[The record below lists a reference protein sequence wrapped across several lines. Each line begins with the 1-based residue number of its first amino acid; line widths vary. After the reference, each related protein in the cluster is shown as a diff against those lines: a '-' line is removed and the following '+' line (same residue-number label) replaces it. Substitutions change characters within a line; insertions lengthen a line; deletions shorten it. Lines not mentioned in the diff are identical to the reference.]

1 MEETARVVGGFRT
14 AADIVD
20 EAVAATFGVNRTDL
34 RLIEALQIAG
44 SLNAGELARTVG
56 LSPAATTTAIDR
68 LVAAGHAVRRRDER
82 DGRVVV
88 VALTPEARKIGDH
101 AFGAMVEAGRGVL
114 RRYTRDE
121 LLVIRDFMRRARQVE
136 VDQAEKLRSTKPR

>member
-1 MEETARVVGGFRT
+1 MEETARAVGGFRT

-68 LVAAGHAVRRRDER
+68 LVAAGHAVRHRDER

-88 VALTPEARKIGDH
+88 VALTPEARKIGDR